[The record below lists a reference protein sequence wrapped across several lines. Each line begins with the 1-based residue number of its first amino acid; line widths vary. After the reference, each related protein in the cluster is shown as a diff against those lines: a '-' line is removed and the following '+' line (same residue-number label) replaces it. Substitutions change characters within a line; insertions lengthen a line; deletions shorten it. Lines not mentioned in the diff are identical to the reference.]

1 MRLLERVLTPR
12 GAGGKRPELPVLALP
27 EAGRAE
33 PASPFADENCIPSQ
47 TPRSK
52 ASRLSKL
59 LSGASRVL
67 TPRRRGSNADGS
79 LALQAALV
87 SPRPCS
93 AGAGDAQRTTP
104 TLRRAPAGLAEAQLR
119 LANSPAPSTTPA
131 GDAATHAG
139 AGDSDTASE
148 ADSDLS
154 SLDGFGDYARIHSL
168 GADGE
173 GSCSGASHP
182 DQLPS
187 PRQLTAAVQNCT
199 PRHSARDGQRAAE
212 DLQRFLQTG
221 ELPGSQQRLARLLA
235 HADAQGPDTFADVP
249 LHCLGYER
257 CSAALLQLL
266 LPLPPSCRT
275 HTLAHLQS
283 KLSAQLLSHLGSSL
297 ERVLESERGCQRL
310 CRLPFPV
317 VQWLLQHAPAD
328 RGETLFDL
336 ANLWIEQHAQR
347 GAAPA
352 SEAQQAAL
360 AALVW
365 RRPLAADFLRC
376 MEANLPWAADFVA
389 GCGARPAHLPPS
401 LDGRFSFTAE
411 FELHDLLELHQ
422 AAVAAGRPQQQQS
435 PAMYCGGYCWW
446 AVLVANPQHNRFE
459 LYASCAPFSLF
470 LEPFRAALQP
480 AADVRF
486 SFQGNTSLV
495 DWRQSNDERLAAFH
509 THWGGPAFFVPAGCP
524 SLLAGSRSSGS
535 LGRTASGGM
544 GGRISSPVA
553 GGPAPPL
560 AAAVRPDTA
569 RGPRPTPPSRQ
580 TSRLSISSSASA
592 EAAAASAAAGLAG
605 TPTSALASRR
615 SAHSGPGTPT
625 GALASSRSSLGSGQ
639 KQGDLQGSSTCGTG
653 YEADSGAITARHVR
667 PSAAGLSQ
675 LSMEGLIAEVRRSC
689 PYAWGASLRV
699 RLSIRLLGG
708 S

>member
-1 MRLLERVLTPR
+1 MRLVERVLTPR
-12 GAGGKRPELPVLALP
+12 GRPRLPALELPAEAEQSALC
-27 EAGRAE
+27 
-33 PASPFADENCIPSQ
+33 ADENLNPEQ

-52 ASRLSKL
+52 GSRLGKL
-59 LSGASRVL
+59 LSRVL
-67 TPRRRGSNADGS
+67 TPRRQSGDADRS

-87 SPRPCS
+87 SPRPRS
-93 AGAGDAQRTTP
+93 AGAVDAQRTVP
-104 TLRRAPAGLAEAQLR
+104 RLRRAPAGLADSQLR
-119 LANSPAPSTTPA
+119 LADSPAPSATP
-131 GDAATHAG
+131 G
-139 AGDSDTASE
+139 AGPACDSDTASE

-154 SLDGFGDYARIHSL
+154 SLDGFGEYARVHRL
-168 GADGE
+168 ADAEEEE
-173 GSCSGASHP
+173 GSCSGGSHP

-199 PRHSARDGQRAAE
+199 PRQSARDGQRAAE

-221 ELPGSQQRLARLLA
+221 ELPGSQQRLARMLA
-235 HADAQGPDTFADVP
+235 HADAQGPDTFAGVP
-249 LHCLGYER
+249 LHCLGYDR
-257 CSAALLQLL
+257 CCAALLQLL

-275 HTLAHLQS
+275 HALAELQS
-283 KLSAQLLSHLGSSL
+283 KLSAQLLSYLGSSL
-297 ERVLESERGCQRL
+297 ERVLESERGCQRF

-389 GCGARPAHLPPS
+389 SCGARPAHLPAA

-422 AAVAAGRPQQQQS
+422 AALAAGRPQQQQS

-446 AVLVANPQHNRFE
+446 AVLVASPQHNRFE

-480 AADVRF
+480 GADVRF
-486 SFQGNTSLV
+486 SFQGSTSLV
-495 DWRQSNDERLAAFH
+495 DWRQSNEERLAAFH
-509 THWGGPAFFVPAGCP
+509 THWGGPTFFVPPGCP
-524 SLLAGSRSSGS
+524 SLQAGSRSSHS
-535 LGRTASGGM
+535 LGRTASGGV
-544 GGRISSPVA
+544 GGRSSPAA
-553 GGPAPPL
+553 GGPAVSL
-560 AAAVRPDTA
+560 AAAARPDTA
-569 RGPRPTPPSRQ
+569 RGPRPTVARQ
-580 TSRLSISSSASA
+580 ASRLSISSSASA
-592 EAAAASAAAGLAG
+592 EAATSSAAAGQAG

-615 SAHSGPGTPT
+615 SVRSCAGTPT
-625 GALASSRSSLGSGQ
+625 GPLASSRSSLGSVQ
-639 KQGDLQGSSTCGTG
+639 KQGDLPGGGSSCDG

-667 PSAAGLSQ
+667 PAVAGLSQ

-708 S
+708 R